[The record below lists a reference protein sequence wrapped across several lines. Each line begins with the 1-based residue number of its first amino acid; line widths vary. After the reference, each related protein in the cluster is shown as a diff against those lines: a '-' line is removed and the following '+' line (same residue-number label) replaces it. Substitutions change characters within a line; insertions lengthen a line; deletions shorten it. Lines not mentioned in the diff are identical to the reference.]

1 MALAQFGMFSAR
13 QRDVV
18 VLTYD
23 YLNQSAATAVG
34 TDIRHDKH
42 EFWLTNPVYSVY
54 DQIVGFL
61 LFRIILPR

>member
-1 MALAQFGMFSAR
+1 MALAQFGVFSAR

-34 TDIRHDKH
+34 TEH
-42 EFWLTNPVYSVY
+42 SS
-54 DQIVGFL
+54 
-61 LFRIILPR
+61 